1 MTKRNE
7 KEPDNKALE
16 RLKEFNRQ
24 REAVPGEKQ
33 NEETV
38 PEANDSKKK
47 VSPRDDS
54 ATGKS
59 KKNKK

>member
-33 NEETV
+33 NDETEA
-38 PEANDSKKK
+38 EANDKKKK
-47 VSPRDDS
+47 VSPKDDT

-59 KKNKK
+59 KKTKK